1 MPEMRNVYLDHAA
14 TTPVHPKVVEAML
27 PYFTEKFGNPSAA
40 YRLGQEAHEAVASS
54 RELVA
59 DVLGCTP
66 REVIFTSGATEAINN
81 GLKGVAFA
89 WGQVSGNHIITS
101 VIEHHAVLETCRF
114 LKRFGFE
121 VTVLPVDGSGLIDP
135 ADVGRAIT
143 DRTVLVSI
151 MLANNEVG
159 TIEPVA
165 EIGRV
170 VRERSRSLGRK
181 IVFHTDAVQAAE
193 WLDLNV
199 DRLEVDMLSLSAHKF
214 FGPKGTGVLYLR
226 RGVPFLAQQCGGAQ
240 EEGRRAG
247 TENVA
252 GIVGL
257 AQALRLAVEHR
268 ESNAAHCSKLRDRFV
283 REVESR
289 IPDVVFTG
297 HRTLRLPNSASFCFK
312 YVDGGA
318 ILLHLD
324 FLGIAASSGS
334 ACSTGSTEP
343 SHVLTGMGIP
353 AEVAR
358 GSVRFSF
365 GPGNTEE
372 DVDYVLSVLP
382 DVITRLRAISPF
394 GRPVNR

>member
-1 MPEMRNVYLDHAA
+1 MTRKVYLDHAA

-40 YRLGQEAHEAVASS
+40 YWLGQEAHEAITRS
-54 RELVA
+54 RAVVA
-59 DVLGCTP
+59 DVLGCAP
-66 REVIFTSGATEAINN
+66 KEIVFTSGATESINN
-81 GLKGVAFA
+81 ALKGVAFA
-89 WGQVSGNHIITS
+89 SSDASGNHIITS
-101 VIEHHAVLETCRF
+101 SVEHHAVLETCKF

-121 VTVLPVDGSGLIDP
+121 VTFLPVDHTGLVDP
-135 ADVGRAIT
+135 LDVGRAIT
-143 DRTVLVSI
+143 PRTILVSV

-165 EIGRV
+165 EIGKV
-170 VRERSRSLGRK
+170 VRERSQKLGRK

-199 DRLEVDMLSLSAHKF
+199 DALGVDMLSLSAHKF
-214 FGPKGTGVLYLR
+214 FGPKGVGILYLR
-226 RGVPFLAQQCGGAQ
+226 RGTPFLTQQCGGAQ
-240 EEGRRAG
+240 EDGRRAG

-257 AQALRLAVEHR
+257 GEALRLAVEYR
-268 ESNAAHCSKLRDRFV
+268 DSNAAHCRRLRDRFIK
-283 REVESR
+283 EVEAR
-289 IPDVVFTG
+289 IPDVQLTG
-297 HRTLRLPNSASFCFK
+297 HRTQRLPNNASFCFK
-312 YVDGGA
+312 HIDGGA

-324 FLGIAASSGS
+324 FLGVAASSGS

-343 SHVLTGMGIP
+343 SHVLISMGIP

-365 GPGNTEE
+365 GPGNTDD
-372 DVDYVLSVLP
+372 DVDYTLSVLP
-382 DVITRLRAISPF
+382 DVVARLRAISPF
-394 GRPVNR
+394 GRPVSK

>member
-1 MPEMRNVYLDHAA
+1 MIRNVYLDHAA

-27 PYFTEKFGNPSAA
+27 PYFTERFGNPSAA
-40 YRLGQEAHEAVASS
+40 YRLGQEAQEAVTRS
-54 RELVA
+54 RAIVA
-59 DVLGCTP
+59 GVLGCTP
-66 REVIFTSGATEAINN
+66 RDVVFTSGATEAINN
-81 GLKGVAFA
+81 ALKGVAFA
-89 WGQVSGNHIITS
+89 GGPASGNHIITTA
-101 VIEHHAVLETCRF
+101 IEHHAVLETCHF
-114 LKRFGFE
+114 LERFGFD
-121 VTVLPVDGSGLIDP
+121 VTILPVDRDGLVDP
-135 ADVGRAIT
+135 GDVGNAIT
-143 DRTVLVSI
+143 DRTILVSI

-165 EIGRV
+165 EISRV
-170 VRERSRSLGRK
+170 IKERSRSLGHRV
-181 IVFHTDAVQAAE
+181 VFHTDAVQAAE

-199 DRLEVDMLSLSAHKF
+199 DTLGVDMLSLSAHKF
-214 FGPKGTGVLYLR
+214 FGPKGVGILYQR
-226 RGVPFLAQQCGGAQ
+226 RGAPFLAQQCGGAQ

-257 AQALRLAVEHR
+257 GEALRLALEHR
-268 ESNAAHCSKLRDRFV
+268 DSDAAHCRRLRDRFI

-289 IPDVVFTG
+289 IPDVELTG
-297 HRTLRLPNSASFCFK
+297 HRIKRLPNSASFCFK

-334 ACSTGSTEP
+334 ACTTGSTEP

-365 GPGNTEE
+365 GPGNTDD

-382 DVITRLRAISPF
+382 DIITRLRAISPF
-394 GRPVNR
+394 GRPVSR